1 MHMDPK
7 KDYYKIL
14 GVSETASEE
23 EIKKAYRELA
33 KKYHPDR
40 VGGDKAAE
48 EKFKDIS
55 EAYSVL
61 SDPKKRKEYDML
73 RKNPFAGQGG
83 FDFSGAGPGGYRVH
97 FEGGDFNNIGDIF
110 ENLFG
115 FRQRTSGAGG
125 AETIFGD
132 EFDLG
137 DVFTRTGSRR
147 KRSRPARGQDVEVAI
162 TIPFDMAATGGE
174 TVITDAQGNRV
185 KIKIPAGIEEGK
197 RLRIRGRGAPA
208 PGGGE
213 AGDLYVKIH
222 VAPHP
227 VFERK
232 GNDIYSNLQINV
244 AEAILGTEKEIRT
257 VHGKKVKLKI
267 PPGTDG
273 GKIFRIPGMGI
284 KNGKAKGDHYV
295 RVLITV
301 PKNLS
306 KEQLNEFK
314 AWAKKVGLIQ

>member
-1 MHMDPK
+1 MDPK

-14 GVSETASEE
+14 GVSENASDE

-97 FEGGDFNNIGDIF
+97 FEGGDFGNIGDIF

-115 FRQRTSGAGG
+115 FRQRASGG
-125 AETIFGD
+125 AETIFGND
-132 EFDLG
+132 FDLG
-137 DVFTRTGSRR
+137 DVFTGTGRR
-147 KRSRPARGQDVEVAI
+147 RSRTRPSKGQDVEVSV
-162 TIPFDMAATGGE
+162 TIPFDVAATGGE
-174 TVITDAQGNRV
+174 TVITDAQGNKV

-197 RLRIRGRGAPA
+197 RLRIRGRGMPA

-213 AGDLYVKIH
+213 PGDLYVKIH

-227 VFERK
+227 FLERK
-232 GNDIYSNLQINV
+232 GNDIYSTLTINI

-273 GKIFRIPGMGI
+273 GKIFRLPGMGI
-284 KNGKAKGDHYV
+284 KSGSQKGDHYV
-295 RVLITV
+295 RIAITV

-306 KEQLNEFK
+306 PEQLKEFK
-314 AWAKKVGLIQ
+314 QWAKKVGLLS